1 MKRIC
6 FLGLCI
12 FVVLFQLPLLS
23 FAGDI
28 PSKEIID
35 AAQKGIGIFVKGTD
49 GVSLGKV
56 FHVYTIDPTDILSE
70 DSAQDILSYTTPTS
84 QWQAMILKE
93 GKAISLLTID
103 LINEKWLP
111 VSFGASELAN
121 QLGGILEVWPASKD
135 YDYRLIRIYQ
145 ATSDILEVTQGRNL
159 IGFIPL
165 GTARRSIGLEQQKIN
180 TQNLRTSVEILKV
193 IRPTVEQNLQM
204 E

>member
-1 MKRIC
+1 MKKML
-6 FLGLCI
+6 FSGLCI
-12 FVVLFQLPLLS
+12 FVILFQFPLLS

-28 PSKEIID
+28 PSQEIID
-35 AAQKGIGIFVKGTD
+35 AAQKGIGIFVKETG

-56 FHVYTIDPTDILSE
+56 FHVYTIDPTDILID
-70 DSAQDILSYTTPTS
+70 DSAHDIQSDATTTS
-84 QWQAMILKE
+84 QWQAMILKD
-93 GKAISLLTID
+93 GKAISLLTVD
-103 LINEKWLP
+103 LINEKWVP

-121 QLGGILEVWPASKD
+121 QLSGILEIWPASKG
-135 YDYRLIRIYQ
+135 YEYRLIRIYQ

-165 GTARRSIGLEQQKIN
+165 GTARISIGLEQQKIN
-180 TQNLRTSVEILKV
+180 TRNLRTSAEILKV